1 MKRDKILAKLL
12 ETLVIKALKQEGKE
26 PTTENIEAFI
36 DDALKEIEPN
46 VDEKCKTCDKC
57 KYYLYRS
64 NEYPCSRCRR
74 NNVLVDEIRGQQ
86 NDRWKDGTTNG

>member
-36 DDALKEIEPN
+36 DDALKEIKPEDDG
-46 VDEKCKTCDKC
+46 VIRDCGEE
-57 KYYLYRS
+57 
-64 NEYPCSRCRR
+64 NE
-74 NNVLVDEIRGQQ
+74 
-86 NDRWKDGTTNG
+86 